1 MPPPSACQATFRP
14 HFCINAANVAMNEIA
29 AARLAAAPATSLG
42 GTIFAPASGG
52 GRAALTVLRLSG
64 PAAGSLLEA
73 LAGGLPPPR
82 RASLRSLRAPDSG
95 ETLDRALVLWFPAPA
110 SYTGEDCAELHLH
123 AGSAVVEGVA
133 AALVALGAR
142 PAEPGEFTRRAFLNG
157 RMDLLQAEAVADLTD
172 AESTAQR
179 RQALAQLEG
188 KLGALYR
195 GWTARLL
202 ALLAE
207 AEAAIDFPDEGISAP
222 DNAAAIARLRAKLA
236 THLADD
242 RRGER
247 IRAGLTVVVAGPP
260 NAGKSSLV
268 NALAGRDVAIT
279 AATPGTTRDLLE
291 TRIVLGGVPL
301 ILVDTAGLRDSTD
314 PVEAEGVRRARSRLA
329 AADLIIAVTDATAP
343 TPFALDAAAPVL
355 TLANKIDLAP
365 PPPDA
370 DLAVSALTGA
380 GLDELRERLARMAER
395 LSRNDG
401 PPPLTRARHRAAL
414 TEAEAALA
422 AAASAAA
429 PELCAEE
436 LRTALA
442 ALGRITGAV
451 GVEAILDQIFSTFCI
466 GK

>member
-1 MPPPSACQATFRP
+1 
-14 HFCINAANVAMNEIA
+14 MNEIA
-29 AARLAAAPATSLG
+29 ATHLAAASGTPLAT
-42 GTIFAPASGG
+42 TIFAPASGG
-52 GRAALTVLRLSG
+52 GRAALTILRLSG
-64 PAAGSLLEA
+64 PAAGPLLEA
-73 LAGGLPPPR
+73 LAGRLPPPR
-82 RASLRSLRAPDSG
+82 RASLRRLHAPDRG

-123 AGSAVVEGVA
+123 GGNAVVDGVA
-133 AALVALGAR
+133 AVLVSLGAR

-157 RMDLLQAEAVADLTD
+157 RMDLLQAEDVADLTD
-172 AESTAQR
+172 AESSVQR
-179 RQALAQLEG
+179 RQALDQLEG

-195 GWTARLL
+195 GWAARLL
-202 ALLAE
+202 ALLAD
-207 AEAAIDFPDEGISAP
+207 AEAAIDFPDEGIIAP
-222 DNAAAIARLRAKLA
+222 TNAAAIARLRAELSQ
-236 THLADD
+236 HLADG

-247 IRAGLTVVVAGPP
+247 IRTGLTVVVAGPP

-301 ILVDTAGLRDSTD
+301 TLVDTAGLRDSTD
-314 PVEAEGVRRARSRLA
+314 PVEAEGVRRARARLS
-329 AADLIIAVTDATAP
+329 AADLIIAVTDATALAS
-343 TPFALDAAAPVL
+343 FALEPAVPVL
-355 TLANKIDLAP
+355 ALANKTDLAP
-365 PPPDA
+365 PPPGA

-380 GLDELRERLARMAER
+380 GLDELRDRLARTVERLAR
-395 LSRNDG
+395 NGG

-422 AAASAAA
+422 AAAAAA
-429 PELCAEE
+429 GPELCAEE
-436 LRTALA
+436 LRRALA

-451 GVEAILDQIFSTFCI
+451 GVENILGQIFSTFCI